1 MTYLQKRDI
10 ERYLNDLHSKVEAGK
25 NWEEKQFSKQAIYG
39 AMDILG
45 ILGYWVDEEDGYF
58 TIGKD

>member
-1 MTYLQKRDI
+1 MN
-10 ERYLNDLHSKVEAGK
+10 ELNSEVKAGET
-25 NWEEKQFSKQAIYG
+25 WEERQFSMQAIYG

>member
-1 MTYLQKRDI
+1 MTSSQKREI
-10 ERYLNDLHSKVEAGK
+10 EQYLNELNSEVKAGE
-25 NWEEKQFSKQAIYG
+25 NWEERQFPMQAIQG

>member
-1 MTYLQKRDI
+1 MTSSQKREI
-10 ERYLNDLHSKVEAGK
+10 EQYLNELNSELKAGE
-25 NWEEKQFSKQAIYG
+25 NWEERQFSMQAIYG